1 MLTALLR
8 HEPCRQQLS
17 SPLSQANSGLR
28 PVERRPPPTTI
39 DMASHRDRLGG
50 LTTAKTRRFGNHK
63 ELHRPQS
70 AAAPNDEQPARTFKI
85 LALADWRGPGK
96 TTWTLT
102 MLCHNAKPNAGG

>member
-17 SPLSQANSGLR
+17 SPSSQANSGLR
-28 PVERRPPPTTI
+28 PVERRLPPATI
-39 DMASHRDRLGG
+39 DLASHRDRLGR
-50 LTTAKTRRFGNHK
+50 LNTKTRRFGKRK

-85 LALADWRGPGK
+85 LALANWRGPGK

-102 MLCHNAKPNAGG
+102 MLCH